1 MLTQDFGQ
9 DPSDCRVTGADE
21 SLRWNHRQPVM
32 RDSSWYALQPTAR
45 FDEAT
50 VQRYRAELLD
60 AGLALPTLNQ
70 RLSAIRALAQ
80 EAADNHTWFD
90 AQLAIGIGKVKGIKS
105 AGTRIGNWLTQ
116 AQAKALLDAPAAASL
131 KGVRD
136 TRPSWP
142 CCSAATCG
150 APSWPINTIE
160 GWFEPQFD
168 QLTLDA
174 AARNDIGVL
183 MPFESNQDWPYENPN
198 VQQSILDYVSAYV
211 ERYKDDPAVRM
222 WAPGNEDLHRILYP
236 HFEDAGERPRRA
248 RSRGCICR
256 LPDGARRPDPRA

>member
-1 MLTQDFGQ
+1 
-9 DPSDCRVTGADE
+9 
-21 SLRWNHRQPVM
+21 M

-90 AQLAIGIGKVKGIKS
+90 AQLAIGIGKVKDIKS